1 MIEPNITKIINY
13 QRKNKIKLIKK
24 NNYKCATIKFSKYRY
39 KEHEY
44 LKKLFID
51 KINNFIK
58 TISFNFPLISL
69 NRFKTNFKKFNFCVY
84 NNKVNDSI
92 YGGTISFKMDE
103 FTCYEEEAIEHELL
117 HMATG
122 TYNHI
127 KRIEY
132 CGFDL
137 INYKKKYRIGRG
149 INEGY
154 TDLLTNRYFGAKIGY
169 QIEALLSHNL
179 ELLIGHNTMEK
190 LYFNMD
196 IYGLIDEIS
205 KYSNYVNA
213 CDFIHNLDKLSF
225 KLTKLKSEEEIK
237 EIRDLYLKTVTFLF
251 YCLYNKYS
259 NNGKLD
265 ILINNTKQL
274 FDENLSY
281 TYNGFKINLPS
292 LNDNIYN
299 ILLDNKINKKIRK

>member
-1 MIEPNITKIINY
+1 
-13 QRKNKIKLIKK
+13 
-24 NNYKCATIKFSKYRY
+24 
-39 KEHEY
+39 
-44 LKKLFID
+44 
-51 KINNFIK
+51 
-58 TISFNFPLISL
+58 
-69 NRFKTNFKKFNFCVY
+69 
-84 NNKVNDSI
+84 
-92 YGGTISFKMDE
+92 MDE

-154 TDLLTNRYFGAKIGY
+154 TDLLTNRYFGTKIGY